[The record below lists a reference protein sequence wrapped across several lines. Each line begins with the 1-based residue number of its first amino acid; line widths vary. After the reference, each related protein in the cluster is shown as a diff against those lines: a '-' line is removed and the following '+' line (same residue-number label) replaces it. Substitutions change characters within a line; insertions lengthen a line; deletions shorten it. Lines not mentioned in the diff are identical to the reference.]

1 VHRVVRRSVIAL
13 SVLAVSWGA
22 LAFGAVY
29 PWSYYPLAAMCAIA
43 GLTALVIFRPSRAPI
58 NALAGGLAVIAVVIA
73 LQLVPLSPT
82 TLARVSPGTDRF
94 LRTNDLGYLV
104 PVLDE
109 SGEQLVDPAPR
120 PITLDPA
127 ATRTAFMFFAVFAVF
142 TLGLAALLS
151 VTGAM
156 PLVHAMVA
164 LGVVLALVGI
174 VQYTVT
180 GGATYTLK
188 IYGFW
193 TPEFRGTPFGP
204 YVNRNHFAGWML
216 MGLPLAIA
224 TACGAAT
231 SFRGPGLRRFI
242 GWLSASPDA
251 GQMQLMAGASA
262 IMALSLLMA
271 SSRSGVLGL
280 GVAALLATGLVLR
293 RQKTRRARG
302 WVLFLAV
309 FLLVAAAGW
318 AGVDALVLRI
328 GTLSADGSSAG
339 GRLQTWKD
347 ALTIGRNFPFI
358 GAGVNAFGMAMT
370 QYQTSNRSIHFEQ
383 AHNDYLQLLA
393 EGGILLSVA
402 VVATLAIFINTI
414 RRRFRE
420 APRQGSTY
428 WARVGAVIGLIGIAI
443 QSLFEFSLQIPGN
456 AAMFCV
462 LAAIAIHRSPSVRSS
477 GSDPKDINY
486 GYPSHTP

>member
-1 VHRVVRRSVIAL
+1 
-13 SVLAVSWGA
+13 
-22 LAFGAVY
+22 
-29 PWSYYPLAAMCAIA
+29 
-43 GLTALVIFRPSRAPI
+43 
-58 NALAGGLAVIAVVIA
+58 
-73 LQLVPLSPT
+73 
-82 TLARVSPGTDRF
+82 
-94 LRTNDLGYLV
+94 
-104 PVLDE
+104 
-109 SGEQLVDPAPR
+109 
-120 PITLDPA
+120 
-127 ATRTAFMFFAVFAVF
+127 
-142 TLGLAALLS
+142 
-151 VTGAM
+151 
-156 PLVHAMVA
+156 VHAMVA

-174 VQYTVT
+174 IQYTVT
-180 GGATYTLK
+180 GGASYTLK

-193 TPEFRGTPFGP
+193 TPQFRGSPFGP
-204 YVNRNHFAGWML
+204 FVNRNHFAGWML

-224 TACGAAT
+224 TACGAAS

-242 GWLSASPDA
+242 AWLSASPDA

-271 SSRSGVLGL
+271 SSRSGILGL

-302 WVLFLAV
+302 WVVFLAV
-309 FLLVAAAGW
+309 FFLVAAAGW

-328 GTLSADGSSAG
+328 NTVSSDGSAG

-347 ALTIGRNFPFI
+347 ALTIVRNFPVI
-358 GAGVNAFGMAMT
+358 GAGLNGFGMAMT

-393 EGGILLSVA
+393 EGGILLGVA
-402 VVATLAIFINTI
+402 VVATLAIFINAI

-420 APRQGSTY
+420 APHQGSTY
-428 WARVGAVIGLIGIAI
+428 WARVGAVIGLIAIAV

-462 LAAIAIHRSPSVRSS
+462 LAAIAIHRSPSVRRSP
-477 GSDPKDINY
+477 GDPNDINY
-486 GYPSHTP
+486 GDASHTS